1 MNEIK
6 KNIEAE
12 AVKDLTRIAH
22 EALNTRAEDSR
33 IAALESDLEYLNRWK
48 TLIERAPEFEAQKIA
63 VERFLK
69 TDGMRPF
76 LESFKTRIAELETEN
91 TRLKMERE
99 EYYDRLQELR
109 AENARLSG
117 EIERHKN
124 REANDKKAMDI
135 IERASE
141 YFGENPDFAVEFS
154 NVKKEN
160 ERLSA
165 EVEKWKRLASG
176 KAI

>member
-1 MNEIK
+1 M
-6 KNIEAE
+6 
-12 AVKDLTRIAH
+12 TRIAH

-109 AENARLSG
+109 AENARLKGQFKRLESLADMPEPKRTELADCYLSVWG
-117 EIERHKN
+117 NI
-124 REANDKKAMDI
+124 
-135 IERASE
+135 RA
-141 YFGENPDFAVEFS
+141 
-154 NVKKEN
+154 EN